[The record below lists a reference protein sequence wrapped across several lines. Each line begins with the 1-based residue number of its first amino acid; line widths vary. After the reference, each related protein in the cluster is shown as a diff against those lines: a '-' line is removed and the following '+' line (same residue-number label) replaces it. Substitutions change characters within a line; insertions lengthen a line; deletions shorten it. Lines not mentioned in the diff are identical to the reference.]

1 MSFPWPEASA
11 TGVGSYPGTDAGEVA
26 KIAFGELPL
35 PHLPE
40 LPERGPGADMIG
52 RSAGLLVELPVHLQ
66 PSGWRFADR
75 PGLDLRRAHDL
86 MKRDLDLLEEQ
97 ASPLARDGGSI
108 KIQVC
113 GPWTLAASIELRS
126 GARALRDAGAV
137 RDLTE
142 SLAEGVARH
151 VAEVRRRVPG
161 AEVLLQVDE
170 PALPAV
176 LSGRVPTASGFRTLR
191 SIPAPNAQEGLRV
204 VLEASDAFPIV
215 HCCAANVPFGVL
227 LGAGAKALSV
237 EVSAIPA
244 RDDDV
249 IGEAIESGIGFL
261 FGVVPGVDARL
272 PEPARSVAPVRELW
286 RRFGFPAEE
295 IARQVVVTPAC
306 GMAGASSRYVR
317 QALAHCVKAAKSL
330 ADTPE

>member
-1 MSFPWPEASA
+1 MSLPWHDASA
-11 TGVGSYPGTDAGEVA
+11 TGVGSYPGTDAAEVA

-40 LPERGPGADMIG
+40 LPDRGPGADMIG

-75 PGLDLRRAHDL
+75 PGLDLRRAHDF
-86 MKRDLDLLEEQ
+86 MKWDLDLLEEQ
-97 ASPLARDGGSI
+97 APEGPV
-108 KIQVC
+108 KIQVA
-113 GPWTLAASIELRS
+113 GPWTMAASIELRS

-151 VAEVRRRVPG
+151 VAEVRRRLPR

-176 LSGRVPTASGFRTLR
+176 LAGRVPTPSGFRTLR
-191 SIPAPNAQEGLRV
+191 SIHPPVAEEGLRT

-215 HCCAANVPFGVL
+215 HCCAKDVPFGLL

-237 EVSAIPA
+237 EISAIPA

-249 IGEAIESGIGFL
+249 IGEAIEGGIGFL

-272 PEPARSVAPVRELW
+272 PEPARSVAPVRDLW
-286 RRFGFPAEE
+286 RRLGFPPGE
-295 IARQVVVTPAC
+295 IARQVVVTPTC
-306 GMAGASSRYVR
+306 GLAGASPRYVR
-317 QALAHCVKAAKSL
+317 QALAHCVRAARSL

>member
-1 MSFPWPEASA
+1 MSLPWPDASA
-11 TGVGSYPGTDAGEVA
+11 TGVGSYPGTDAAEVA

-40 LPERGPGADMIG
+40 LPDRGPGADMIG

-75 PGLDLRRAHDL
+75 PGVDLRRAQDL
-86 MKRDLDLLEEQ
+86 MKWDLDLLEEQ
-97 ASPLARDGGSI
+97 APEGPV

-113 GPWTLAASIELRS
+113 GPWTLAASVELPS

-137 RDLTE
+137 RDLID
-142 SLAEGVARH
+142 SLAEGVKNH
-151 VAEVRRRVPG
+151 VAEVRRRVPR

-170 PALPAV
+170 PGLPAV
-176 LSGRVPTASGFRTLR
+176 LAGRVPTASGFRTLR
-191 SIPAPNAQEGLRV
+191 SVAAPVAEEGLRRV
-204 VLEASDAFPIV
+204 IEESGAFPIV
-215 HCCAANVPFGVL
+215 HCCARDVPFGVL
-227 LGAGAKALSV
+227 LGAGARALSFEIAAV
-237 EVSAIPA
+237 PP

-249 IGEAIESGIGFL
+249 LGEAIESGIGFL

-272 PEPARSVAPVRELW
+272 PEPARSVQPVRDLW
-286 RRFGFPAEE
+286 RRLGFPPGD
-295 IARQVVVTPAC
+295 ITRQVVVTPAC

-317 QALAHCVKAAKSL
+317 QALAHCRKAAVSL